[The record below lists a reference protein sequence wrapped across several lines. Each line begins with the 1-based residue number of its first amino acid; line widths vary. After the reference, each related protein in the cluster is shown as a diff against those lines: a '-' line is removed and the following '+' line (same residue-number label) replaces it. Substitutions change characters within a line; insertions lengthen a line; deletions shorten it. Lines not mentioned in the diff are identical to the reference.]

1 MIQLSIVLKIST
13 ELIQGFVFRFM
24 TQVVNLIKKFVIF
37 LIKLYQKTVSPD
49 HGFAFLSFLGKRIGF
64 LFTGNT
70 LIGCRFYPSCS
81 QYAHQAI
88 DRYGLIKGTLKSV
101 WRILRCNPL
110 SKGGV
115 DPL

>member
-1 MIQLSIVLKIST
+1 
-13 ELIQGFVFRFM
+13 M
-24 TQVVNLIKKFVIF
+24 TRVTNLIKKSIFF
-37 LIKLYQKTVSPD
+37 LIKLYQKTISPD
-49 HGFAFLSFLGKRIGF
+49 HGFIFLSFIGKRIGF
-64 LFTGNT
+64 ILTGNT

-81 QYAHQAI
+81 QYARQAI

-101 WRILRCNPL
+101 LRILRCNPL

>member
-1 MIQLSIVLKIST
+1 MARVT
-13 ELIQGFVFRFM
+13 
-24 TQVVNLIKKFVIF
+24 NLIKKPIFF
-37 LIKLYQKTVSPD
+37 LIKLYQKTISPD
-49 HGFAFLSFLGKRIGF
+49 HGFIFLSFIGKRIGF
-64 LFTGNT
+64 MLTGNT

-81 QYAHQAI
+81 QYARQAI
-88 DRYGLIKGTLKSV
+88 DRYGLVKGILKSV